1 MGMHRSEGAT
11 ALLGMDG
18 FVVGAQVEVDGELWL
33 MVETSSEV
41 VGCEACGTR
50 AVGQGRREVRVRD
63 LPSGDR
69 RVVLVWRKRLWRC
82 PERDCSV
89 RTWSEETDAIAPRA
103 VLSERARAEIC
114 RRVGRDAHSVA
125 QVAREFGVSWHTAME
140 AVRDH
145 GRPRVDHLSRLRL
158 PQAIGIDETSF
169 LAATAVHPTLLVT
182 GFVDLDRHRL
192 IDVVPGR
199 SAAAVSEWLA
209 AKPPRWLAG
218 IATAVIDPYAGYAR
232 GLAEGLPNARL
243 VVDHFHA
250 VRLANQAL
258 DEVRRRV
265 QQSTLGHRGW
275 KGDPLYRI
283 RRRLLT
289 AHDRLGAGPYE
300 RMLGLLEAGDPAGEV
315 AAAYLAKELL
325 RDVYATTAL
334 EEARSRLA
342 AFYEHC
348 RHAEVRELTRLART
362 VRRWQ
367 SQLLAWHITSLTNG
381 PTEAVNLLVKKV
393 KRVGHGFR
401 NFDNYRLR
409 LLLHCGVNWQTQQP
423 TRIRGR
429 LPRLAA

>member
-1 MGMHRSEGAT
+1 MHRSEGAT

-18 FVVGAQVEVDGELWL
+18 FVVGAQVEDADELLL
-33 MVETSSEV
+33 MVETTADV
-41 VGCEACGTR
+41 VGCDGCGTR
-50 AVGQGRREVRVRD
+50 AVGHGRRTVRIRD
-63 LPSGDR
+63 LPIGDR

-82 PERDCSV
+82 PDPDCEV
-89 RTWSEETDAIAPRA
+89 RTFSEETDAIAPRA
-103 VLSERARAEIC
+103 ALTERARVQIC
-114 RRVGRDAHSVA
+114 RRVGRDGHSVA
-125 QVAREFGVSWHTAME
+125 SVARDFGVSWHAAMA

-145 GRPRVDHLSRLRL
+145 GRPRVDHLSRLRM
-158 PQAIGIDETSF
+158 PSAIGIDETSF
-169 LAATAVHPTLLVT
+169 LAANATHPTLLVT

-209 AKPPRWLAG
+209 AKPEPWLAG

-232 GLAEGLPNARL
+232 GLAEGLPAARL

-265 QQSTLGHRGW
+265 QQATLGHRGW
-275 KGDPLYRI
+275 KGDPLYGI

-289 AHDRLGAGPYE
+289 AHDRLGAGSYE
-300 RMLGLLEAGDPAGEV
+300 RMLERLEAGDPAGEV

-325 RDVYATTAL
+325 REVYATTDVD
-334 EEARSRLA
+334 EAGMRLG
-342 AFYEHC
+342 AFHDHC
-348 RHAEVRELTRLART
+348 RQAEVRELTRLSRT

-367 SQLLAWHITSLTNG
+367 PQVLAWHTTALTNG

-409 LLLHCGVNWQTQQP
+409 LLLHCGVQWQT
-423 TRIRGR
+423 
-429 LPRLAA
+429 PRTASMRARHPRMVA